1 MEFCA
6 SLVDDP
12 MAVRTARRFTINAMR
27 KIGAAAADDQAGHE
41 AAVLVA
47 SELVTNAC
55 AHTAGVVNLRLSWDG
70 SALTIE
76 VDDKD
81 GSACPPAIVLLAESG
96 ERGATGLCLV
106 DRLSELWGTSSHHS
120 GKTVFARVRLATDAA
135 LFGAAV

>member
-12 MAVRTARRFTINAMR
+12 VAVRTARRFTVNAMR
-27 KIGAAAADDQAGHE
+27 RIGPAAADDQTGRE

-55 AHTAGVVNLRLSWDG
+55 RHTAGVVGLRLSWDG

-76 VDDKD
+76 VDDK
-81 GSACPPAIVLLAESG
+81 G
-96 ERGATGLCLV
+96 
-106 DRLSELWGTSSHHS
+106 GTVSRPRSSP
-120 GKTVFARVRLATDAA
+120 
-135 LFGAAV
+135 